1 MDNDGPSAQRRNTL
15 VLHHW
20 LSHWQARQP
29 QADTAAALHPHHKH
43 MRGMQLNADTVNNI
57 IHNWRQRQL
66 KIKMEEFKYLLNSNV
81 DLIREL
87 WTWSQPHYHGWD
99 ELIDEIIPAASRR
112 HFERTP
118 KLKQSDHGM
127 RARTVQTMIAE
138 ALTWSTGRDASIV
151 PTSGRRGPG
160 LAPRDEFRPAA
171 AASSSFQS
179 PGHKSWVSK
188 PGSFSPQTTAK
199 PSSTCAPSP
208 WPSAAPSASDA
219 GAGLSSIEI
228 VQLCGQ
234 LIDFGYK
241 DSPSLTILDAAKR
254 GGGLEAA
261 LDLFRAAE
269 EQQQEP
275 QPQPQQP
282 QQPQEPQ
289 QPQPQPQPE
298 IRGLYSPSR
307 CGKQG
312 REVPEV
318 FAGLLDNHL
327 QIGRQMRAAQDIV
340 GRGAGGKEFKERRQ
354 RDLGRYGEQQQVQD
368 VVAFY
373 ECISSEDELATEVT
387 DAALMLELRKREAL
401 RAKKRLKENELKI
414 TKKRT
419 KEDSKKKEK
428 KQKQKQARDLEE
440 DQQSEPERR
449 QKKRKLLKKRIDS
462 DSADESAS
470 DDGSVN
476 GDDLRD
482 PQDNAVDHELGPAPA
497 EKYEVRKIKKHRWDK
512 NRLELCIVWSGA

>member
-1 MDNDGPSAQRRNTL
+1 
-15 VLHHW
+15 
-20 LSHWQARQP
+20 
-29 QADTAAALHPHHKH
+29 
-43 MRGMQLNADTVNNI
+43 
-57 IHNWRQRQL
+57 
-66 KIKMEEFKYLLNSNV
+66 
-81 DLIREL
+81 
-87 WTWSQPHYHGWD
+87 
-99 ELIDEIIPAASRR
+99 
-112 HFERTP
+112 
-118 KLKQSDHGM
+118 
-127 RARTVQTMIAE
+127 
-138 ALTWSTGRDASIV
+138 
-151 PTSGRRGPG
+151 
-160 LAPRDEFRPAA
+160 
-171 AASSSFQS
+171 
-179 PGHKSWVSK
+179 
-188 PGSFSPQTTAK
+188 
-199 PSSTCAPSP
+199 
-208 WPSAAPSASDA
+208 
-219 GAGLSSIEI
+219 
-228 VQLCGQ
+228 
-234 LIDFGYK
+234 
-241 DSPSLTILDAAKR
+241 
-254 GGGLEAA
+254 LEAA

-318 FAGLLDNHL
+318 FAGLLDKHL

-340 GRGAGGKEFKERRQ
+340 GRGAGGKEFKQRRQ
-354 RDLGRYGEQQQVQD
+354 RELGRYGEQQQVQD

-373 ECISSEDELATEVT
+373 ECISSEEDELATEVT
-387 DAALMLELRKREAL
+387 DSALMLELRKREAL

-470 DDGSVN
+470 ADGSVN